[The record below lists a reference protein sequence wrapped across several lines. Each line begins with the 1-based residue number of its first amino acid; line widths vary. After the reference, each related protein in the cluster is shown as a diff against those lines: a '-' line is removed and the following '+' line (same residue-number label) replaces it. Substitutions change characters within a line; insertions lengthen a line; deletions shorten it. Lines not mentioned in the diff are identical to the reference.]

1 MIMTTPHT
9 FMFLFKYCL
18 FVSTYLHPFS
28 LTAGRATGCI
38 WCCAFHA
45 SCGAHGAFAQGLWG
59 EGHLLLSPYVPC
71 SVIQCPN
78 SLRILSIKAL
88 KEPVAQKTYE
98 NILPFYKYHSY
109 FKWSIMCLIAEHE
122 DYILNVLFSHTYAVQ
137 ICTALSCT

>member
-1 MIMTTPHT
+1 MCLCAIQFLIFLNLSFSSASEEEIGKQIHTVMLWLWPHHT
-9 FMFLFKYCL
+9 HLFLFKYCL

-98 NILPFYKYHSY
+98 NILLLK
-109 FKWSIMCLIAEHE
+109 
-122 DYILNVLFSHTYAVQ
+122 
-137 ICTALSCT
+137 